1 MSDKDDFGA
10 FVFGFL
16 VGGITG
22 AVVALL
28 FAPQSGEE
36 TRTMIKEKAIEL
48 RDKASE
54 TFDEAMTDAEH
65 AAKETLHK
73 AELFYNEAKSKVESL
88 ADRKRVELGAPK
100 PKVAEVKPTKK
111 PTKSATGA

>member
-28 FAPQSGEE
+28 FAPQTGEE

-54 TFDEAMTDAEH
+54 TFDEAVTEAER
-65 AAKETLHK
+65 AAKEAMHK
-73 AELFYNEAKSKVESL
+73 AELLYNEAKAKAESL
-88 ADRKRVELGAPK
+88 TLHKKVVLEAPK
-100 PKVAEVKPTKK
+100 PKVVEVKTKK
-111 PTKSATGA
+111 PTKSTTGA

>member
-16 VGGITG
+16 MGGITG

-28 FAPQSGEE
+28 FAPQTGEE
-36 TRTMIKEKAIEL
+36 TRAMIKDKAIEL

-54 TFDEAMTDAEH
+54 TFDEAVSEAER
-65 AAKETLHK
+65 AAKEAMHK
-73 AELFYNEAKSKVESL
+73 AELLYNEAKAKAESL
-88 ADRKRVELGAPK
+88 ADRKKVVLEAPK
-100 PKVAEVKPTKK
+100 PKVTEVKPKK